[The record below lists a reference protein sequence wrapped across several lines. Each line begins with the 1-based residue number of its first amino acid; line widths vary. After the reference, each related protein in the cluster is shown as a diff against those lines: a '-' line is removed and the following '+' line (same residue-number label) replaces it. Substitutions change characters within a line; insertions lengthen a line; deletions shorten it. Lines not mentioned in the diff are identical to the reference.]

1 MHLILTGATGLVG
14 SACLH
19 AMQRNPAVSKI
30 SILSRRPVPQATS
43 TVGANPKLETN
54 VIIQSDFTQ
63 PPSEE
68 ILDQLRDARGVVW
81 AQGISVNQVDKADY
95 EKITFDFPVVAA
107 KAFAKMADAEAEEG
121 SESHFNFVYV
131 SGEGVTQT
139 PGMLT
144 PRFAAV
150 KGRAEAS
157 LLALSREKEYSRLRV
172 YSARPGV
179 VDPTGHKEIQEVA
192 NEKQQGIIKLFA
204 KVLQP
209 TVRIAYKDMSSPTRE
224 LGDAMVK
231 LAAGDGKE
239 LPQGPGIS
247 GEGRTL
253 GSAALRK
260 LVGI

>member
-54 VIIQSDFTQ
+54 VIIQNDFSQ

-68 ILDQLRDARGVVW
+68 ALAQLRDARGVVW

-95 EKITFDFPVVAA
+95 EKITYDFPFVAA
-107 KAFAKMADAEAEEG
+107 KAFAKMPDAKSDEIGEP
-121 SESHFNFVYV
+121 HFNFVYV
-131 SGEGVTQT
+131 SGEGVTT
-139 PGMLT
+139 KPGMLT
-144 PRFAAV
+144 PRFAGV
-150 KGRAEAS
+150 KGRAEAG
-157 LLALSREKEYSRLRV
+157 LLALSREEEYSRLRV

-179 VDPTGHKEIQEVA
+179 VDPTGHEEIQEVA
-192 NEKQQGIIKLFA
+192 NEKRQGMLKLFA

-209 TVRIAYKDMSSPTRE
+209 TMRVAYKDMVSPTRE
-224 LGDAMVK
+224 LGDAMVN
-231 LAAGDGKE
+231 LAMGDGKE

-247 GEGRTL
+247 GDGRTL